1 MIRTSVRT
9 VHNHLPALIGTLP
22 DAVEGP
28 LEQLAGTVAAKARS
42 KAPAGS
48 RRRRLKK
55 SITEVRRGP
64 AAGALGRIRWFVGSD
79 LWRASFVEFGT
90 RQKAARPFL
99 YPAAREA
106 AQSRPEI
113 LRLFAERWR
122 RKARA

>member
-22 DAVEGP
+22 DAVEDP
-28 LEQLAGTVAAKARS
+28 LEQLADKVAAKARS

-55 SITEVRRGP
+55 SIQKVRGP
-64 AAGALGRIRWFVGSD
+64 ATGALGRIRWFVGSD
-79 LWRASFVEFGT
+79 LWRAFFVEFGT
-90 RQKAARPFL
+90 RQKPARPFL

-106 AQSRPEI
+106 AQSRTEI